1 MQLATIEGLKLVT
14 RTSASGANLGQRMAF
29 IDKGTPA
36 EMRAE
41 FKKAGMKGTALSK
54 AVRDAVKGGKDIA
67 WVRFQALTQMAQSGG
82 FIPVQSDI
90 NKGGNKIKM
99 ELVLP
104 TEPKKAA
111 AAPVVPS
118 PEAVQKAA
126 IELIAKSQNISTE
139 DAKRILGLK

>member
-1 MQLATIEGLKLVT
+1 MQLATIEGIKVVT
-14 RTSASGANLGQRMAF
+14 RKSASGSNLGQRLAF

-36 EMRAE
+36 EMRE
-41 FKKAGMKGTALSK
+41 TFKKAGMKGNALSK

-90 NKGGNKIKM
+90 NKGGDKIKM

-104 TEPKKAA
+104 KEGKAKAA
-111 AAPVVPS
+111 APAVD
-118 PEAVQKAA
+118 PEQVIADRMGIK
-126 IELIAKSQNISTE
+126 IEELRQLYASK
-139 DAKRILGLK
+139 K